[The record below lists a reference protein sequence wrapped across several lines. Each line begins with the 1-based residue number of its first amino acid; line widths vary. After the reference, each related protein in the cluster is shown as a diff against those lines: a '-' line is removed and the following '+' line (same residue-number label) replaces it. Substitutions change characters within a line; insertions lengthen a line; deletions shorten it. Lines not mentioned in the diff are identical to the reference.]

1 MKTLFTHLQ
10 KVANTPP
17 TCLLVLFAWLLMPFN
32 VSADPIAIGTGTATL
47 NYTNTSNPAAPVS
60 YTHTMVSL
68 GYEECIMFSD
78 NAGTLHFSQV
88 DWDVTIVPGIYD
100 VEISYGTWS
109 YGFTPTFAIVDQ
121 SSGSTVK
128 SLHTPGWQS
137 SNAWATEGN
146 YSTTYNDLNLIGE
159 VTGSTPY
166 YIRVTISGGYGLC
179 VGHISFTRKD
189 GGCASPVDA
198 SFAKAG
204 DETGSVPMTINTC
217 AGSTFSIPG
226 AGSLAKAGYDFVGWS
241 YNSTTYAPGASF
253 TMPATD
259 VTFTAVWEQHYVPA
273 VTGLSS
279 SVSGNDVT
287 LNWTNYNKMKIDPS
301 LVQLSSGAT
310 SSNAAIT
317 GWSVT
322 NGVFDVSYET
332 TAVDHYATI
341 EIKLPK
347 EINHVSSIGFDYIF
361 NSSITGGG
369 LLPYMMYNGDAPN
382 NPWGAYWTD
391 YTAHDATSYT
401 SFTITPDNAGMWGW
415 LMTSGTYDPAN
426 KIHLVGFMINPHEA
440 SSGTF
445 SIKDIYINTY
455 DGQTLLDE
463 VIVVRKQGSAPASVT
478 DGTQVY
484 AGLLNTCSDN
494 GLADGDYYY
503 AVFAREGD
511 AYSAAVVEQVHI
523 GAPSLTYYE
532 RAVTPGEYGTVCIG
546 YAVEHENISGAAM
559 YEIDSWS
566 ADGKALTL
574 SELGDSESMVA
585 GRPYIFYATGNLLSL
600 GYDGSAAEASVGSH
614 NGLIGSY
621 SQAEIT
627 ANDDNYIIYQN
638 KLWLV
643 DVLAYVGEHRAYIH
657 KTNASP
663 APGRRQIRLFVAG
676 TEVATGLDQIVN
688 GTSSN
693 GKFIQDGRL
702 FIRRDERTY
711 NAQGIEIK

>member
-1 MKTLFTHLQ
+1 M
-10 KVANTPP
+10 N
-17 TCLLVLFAWLLMPFN
+17 LFAQ
-32 VSADPIAIGTGTATL
+32 IAIGTGTVTL
-47 NYTNTSNPAAPVS
+47 DYTNTSDPVAPVTNTFVLS
-60 YTHTMVSL
+60 NLSTPIASET
-68 GYEECIMFSD
+68 CIAFGSTD
-78 NAGTLHFSQV
+78 WGGGVVLSQV
-88 DWDVTIVPGIYD
+88 EWSATIVPGIY
-100 VEISYGTWS
+100 EIEFTYGTGSWGVKPLVS
-109 YGFTPTFAIVDQ
+109 VYD
-121 SSGSTVK
+121 GSTKVTDIY
-128 SLHTPGWQS
+128 SAPSGQTSG
-137 SNAWATEGN
+137 AWKGQADFSPAPMDVDLQGLTAGK
-146 YSTTYNDLNLIGE
+146 TY
-159 VTGSTPY
+159 T
-166 YIRVTISGGYGLC
+166 IRVTEEWSGANGLC

-259 VTFTAVWEQHYVPA
+259 VSFTAVWEQHYVPA
-273 VTGLSS
+273 VTNLSS
-279 SVSGNDVT
+279 SVSGSDVT
-287 LNWTNYNKMKIDPS
+287 LNWINYNKLEM
-301 LVQLSSGAT
+301 T
-310 SSNAAIT
+310 SSNVAIE
-317 GWSVT
+317 GWSDGSNEMSYTIVGGVLTANYTIYTVWSRKCVEIRLPRERRHVT
-322 NGVFDVSYET
+322 
-332 TAVDHYATI
+332 
-341 EIKLPK
+341 
-347 EINHVSSIGFDYIF
+347 SIDLKYIF
-361 NSSITGGG
+361 NDPNCASEGG
-369 LLPYMMYNGDAPN
+369 LIPYMMYDGEESGHEANWTSYYLDYTSYNASE
-382 NPWGAYWTD
+382 WTD
-391 YTAHDATSYT
+391 FNLVPT
-401 SFTITPDNAGMWGW
+401 TILWGSGSDPYDNQW
-415 LMTSGTYDPAN
+415 L
-426 KIHLVGFMINPHEA
+426 IHKVGFSINPPVA

-463 VIVVRKQGSAPASVT
+463 VIVVRKQGSAPASVN

-546 YAVEHENISGAAM
+546 YAVEHENITGATM

-600 GYDGSAAEASVGSH
+600 GYDGSASEASAGDH

-621 SQAEIT
+621 SQEEIT
-627 ANDDNYIIYQN
+627 ANADNYIIYQN

-643 DVLAYVGEHRAYIH
+643 DVLAYVGANRAYIH
-657 KTNASP
+657 KTTNASP
-663 APGRRQIRLFVAG
+663 APGRRQIKLYVAG
-676 TEVATGLDQIVN
+676 TEVATGLEQIN
-688 GTSSN
+688 GTCPD
-693 GKFIQDGRL
+693 GKFIQDGQL
-702 FIRRDERTY
+702 FIRRDGRTY